1 MCYVGFEDGDE
12 LKVLPCGHA
21 QFHLECIRTWLE
33 RSPTCPLCRCACR
46 PPRVNLLKPILDDTD
61 APNHRGIPAQV
72 QAPPPGSGTSTIPEP
87 EVSTDE
93 MRRTLERLER
103 EHEEESAWLD
113 SLEAQP
119 RFVPTPVTGT
129 DAVPEGDQLDGTTS
143 TDAEDAAYRASVRER
158 ARRYFDPLDTEY
170 MRRNYGELYQLRE
183 EEREIRARLETLSAH
198 EDDLRTRLADAR
210 EAQAM
215 QRSRVGEE
223 AASVGAARWLR
234 NDEVDATRT
243 TASRGTRGAPA
254 AALEQVAAERTR
266 ASVVN
271 AMDALARWRNRDE

>member
-1 MCYVGFEDGDE
+1 
-12 LKVLPCGHA
+12 
-21 QFHLECIRTWLE
+21 
-33 RSPTCPLCRCACR
+33 
-46 PPRVNLLKPILDDTD
+46 
-61 APNHRGIPAQV
+61 
-72 QAPPPGSGTSTIPEP
+72 
-87 EVSTDE
+87 VSTDE

-129 DAVPEGDQLDGTTS
+129 DAVPEGERVDGTTS